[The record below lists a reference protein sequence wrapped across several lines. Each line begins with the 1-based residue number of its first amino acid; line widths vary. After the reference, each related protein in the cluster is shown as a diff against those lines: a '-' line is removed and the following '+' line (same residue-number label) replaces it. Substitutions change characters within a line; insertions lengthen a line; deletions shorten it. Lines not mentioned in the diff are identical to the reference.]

1 MSARWFRRILV
12 GWDSSPGA
20 AAALLAA
27 TAIADDEAGRV
38 VALAVLRPVPRGEG
52 GEEERA
58 AEMAR
63 HRHQAEESFG
73 RARDTLPGAARAR
86 VTLEFAESPDA
97 ARTLCEYADAHVF
110 ELLVLGRHGNGGV
123 LHPRLGHV
131 AETVAKKSGLPLLLL
146 GGQS

>member
-1 MSARWFRRILV
+1 MSARWFRRVLV

-27 TAIADDEAGRV
+27 AAIAEDETGRG
-38 VALAVLRPVPRGEG
+38 VALAVLRPVPPGEG

-63 HRHQAEESFG
+63 HRHHAEESFG
-73 RARDTLPGAARAR
+73 RARDTLPGAIRAR
-86 VTLEFAESPDA
+86 VILEFAESPDA

-123 LHPRLGHV
+123 LHHRLGHV
-131 AETVAKKSGLPLLLL
+131 AETAAKKSNIPLLLL

>member
-1 MSARWFRRILV
+1 MSARRFRRVLV

-27 TAIADDEAGRV
+27 AAIADGETGRV

-63 HRHQAEESFG
+63 HRHQ
-73 RARDTLPGAARAR
+73 R
-86 VTLEFAESPDA
+86 
-97 ARTLCEYADAHVF
+97 
-110 ELLVLGRHGNGGV
+110 
-123 LHPRLGHV
+123 
-131 AETVAKKSGLPLLLL
+131 
-146 GGQS
+146 

>member
-1 MSARWFRRILV
+1 MSARRFRRVLV

-27 TAIADDEAGRV
+27 AGMADGEMGRV

-86 VTLEFAESPDA
+86 VTLEFG
-97 ARTLCEYADAHVF
+97 
-110 ELLVLGRHGNGGV
+110 EL
-123 LHPRLGHV
+123 
-131 AETVAKKSGLPLLLL
+131 
-146 GGQS
+146 

>member
-1 MSARWFRRILV
+1 MSARRFRRVLV

-27 TAIADDEAGRV
+27 AAIADDEMGHV

-58 AEMAR
+58 GEIAR

-73 RARDTLPGAARAR
+73 KARGTLPGATRAR
-86 VTLEFAESPDA
+86 VTLEFAESSDA
-97 ARTLCEYADAHVF
+97 ARALCDYAEAHMF
-110 ELLVLGRHGNGGV
+110 ELLVLGRHGTGGV

-131 AETVAKKSGLPLLLL
+131 AEKAAKKSGLPLLLL
-146 GGQS
+146 GGRV

>member
-1 MSARWFRRILV
+1 MSAGQVRRVLV

-27 TAIADDEAGRV
+27 AGIADGEAGRV

-73 RARDTLPGAARAR
+73 RARDTLAGATQAR
-86 VTLEFAESPDA
+86 VTLEFAEGADA
-97 ARTLCEYADAHVF
+97 ARALCEYADAHVF
-110 ELLVLGRHGNGGV
+110 ELLVLGRHGKGGV
-123 LHPRLGHV
+123 LRPRLGHV

>member
-1 MSARWFRRILV
+1 MSARRFRRVLV

-20 AAALLAA
+20 ATALLAA
-27 TAIADDEAGRV
+27 AAIADDETGRV

-52 GEEERA
+52 GAEERA
-58 AEMAR
+58 AEMSR
-63 HRHQAEESFG
+63 HRRQAEESFG
-73 RARDTLPGAARAR
+73 KARDTVPGATRAR
-86 VTLEFAESPDA
+86 VTLEFTESSDA
-97 ARTLCEYADAHVF
+97 ARALCDYADTHVF

-131 AETVAKKSGLPLLLL
+131 AETLARKSGLPLLLL

>member
-1 MSARWFRRILV
+1 MSATRFRRVLV

-27 TAIADDEAGRV
+27 AAIADGETGRV

-58 AEMAR
+58 AELAR
-63 HRHQAEESFG
+63 HRRHAEQSFG
-73 RARDTLPGAARAR
+73 RARDTLPGAARVR

-97 ARTLCEYADAHVF
+97 ARALCDYADAHVF

-131 AETVAKKSGLPLLLL
+131 AETIAKKSNIPLLLH